1 MEFER
6 MVEIERNIVEIF
18 DTRRQELKMS
28 LDAFG
33 KKIYPNAPS
42 PYMRIQSLRK
52 PQANGKPRRLP
63 VGDFMAMCEALGLD
77 HVRVL
82 IDAAER
88 NK

>member
-6 MVEIERNIVEIF
+6 MVQIERNIVEIF
-18 DTRRQELKMS
+18 DARRTELKMS
-28 LDAFG
+28 IEALG
-33 KKIYPNAPS
+33 KKVYPNDPI
-42 PYMRIQSLRK
+42 PYMRFQGFLK

-63 VGDFMAMCEALGLD
+63 VGDFMAMCQALELD

-88 NK
+88 K

>member
-1 MEFER
+1 MEYGR
-6 MVEIERNIVEIF
+6 MIEIERNIVDIF
-18 DTRRQELKMS
+18 DARRTELCMT

-33 KKIYPNAPS
+33 KKVYPADHS

-63 VGDFMAMCEALGLD
+63 VGDFLAMCEALELD

-82 IDAAER
+82 IDAAEKR
-88 NK
+88 

>member
-6 MVEIERNIVEIF
+6 MIEIERNIVEIF
-18 DTRRQELKMS
+18 DARRAELKLS
-28 LDAFG
+28 IAALG
-33 KKIYPNAPS
+33 ERIYPNDPS

-63 VGDFMAMCEALGLD
+63 VGDFMALCEALELD

-82 IDAAER
+82 IDAAE
-88 NK
+88 KK

>member
-6 MVEIERNIVEIF
+6 MVQIERNIVEIF
-18 DTRRQELKMS
+18 DARRTELKMS
-28 LDAFG
+28 IEALG
-33 KKIYPNAPS
+33 KKVYPNDPS
-42 PYMRIQSLRK
+42 PYMRIQGFRK

-63 VGDFMAMCEALGLD
+63 VGDFMAMCQALNLD

-88 NK
+88 K